1 MLLPD
6 EVDFLKLNSFELY
19 DKPTHLGG
27 ALLDHVFVKKT
38 VLKQYTVTCS
48 VLNIYFSDQDAIQLE
63 ISE

>member
-19 DKPTHLGG
+19 DKPIHLGG
-27 ALLDHVFVKKT
+27 ALLDHVNVGKVLEQFT
-38 VLKQYTVTCS
+38 VICYLLY
-48 VLNIYFSDQDAIQLE
+48 IYFPDHDTIQLE